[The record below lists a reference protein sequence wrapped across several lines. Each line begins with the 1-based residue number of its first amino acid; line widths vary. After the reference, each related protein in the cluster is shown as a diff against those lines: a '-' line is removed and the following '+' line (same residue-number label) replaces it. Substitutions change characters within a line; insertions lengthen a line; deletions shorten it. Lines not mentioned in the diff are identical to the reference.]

1 MLLII
6 EVNNIILTI
15 ECSTVSFGMKEQ
27 LIIIII
33 DGKSADLKYGT
44 CLRCFPDLVVSTDF
58 LGREESG

>member
-27 LIIIII
+27 LMIIII
-33 DGKSADLKYGT
+33 DDKSADLKYGT

>member
-27 LIIIII
+27 LMIIII

>member
-6 EVNNIILTI
+6 EVNNIILII

-27 LIIIII
+27 LMIIII

>member
-27 LIIIII
+27 LMIIII
-33 DGKSADLKYGT
+33 DGKSTDLKYGT

>member
-27 LIIIII
+27 LMIIII

-58 LGREESG
+58 LGREKSG

>member
-27 LIIIII
+27 LMIIII

-58 LGREESG
+58 LSREESG

>member
-27 LIIIII
+27 LIIII